1 MAQTVSRSWSLG
13 ARQAAPMQ
21 NRWAPRA
28 RAAAASSSTAR
39 TAISLLAATPV
50 SYCAAC
56 GQ

>member
-1 MAQTVSRSWSLG
+1 MSRSFG

-21 NRWAPRA
+21 NRVAPAALA
-28 RAAAASSSTAR
+28 RCAATSTSSGS
-39 TAISLLAATPV
+39 ISFVAATPV